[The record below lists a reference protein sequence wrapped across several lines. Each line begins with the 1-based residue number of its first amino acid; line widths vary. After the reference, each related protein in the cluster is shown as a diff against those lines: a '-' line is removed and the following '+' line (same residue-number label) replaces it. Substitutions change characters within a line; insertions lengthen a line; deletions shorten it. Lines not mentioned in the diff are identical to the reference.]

1 MNIDLNNLDLSDL
14 GSWPMPMKAIAVVAV
29 IIGVLSLHY
38 VFFIKDEIKV
48 LNIAEQEEQGLKQQ
62 LKTLHARAV
71 NLPAYREQMKVMERR
86 FGVMLRKLPSAT
98 EMPELLEDISRT
110 GHTSGLSIVAIQPNQ
125 EIEKEFYVELPI
137 EIKVSGNYHQI
148 GSFISQVA
156 NLPRIVT
163 LHNFEMN
170 LEEQTPLNMK
180 ISAKIYHYSES
191 ESGSLEHAEGEE
203 TLS

>member
-1 MNIDLNNLDLSDL
+1 
-14 GSWPMPMKAIAVVAV
+14 
-29 IIGVLSLHY
+29 
-38 VFFIKDEIKV
+38 
-48 LNIAEQEEQGLKQQ
+48 
-62 LKTLHARAV
+62 
-71 NLPAYREQMKVMERR
+71 MKVMERR